1 MCYIVCFTYIIAET
15 YIDLYTR
22 FIAFVL
28 TVVCFPA
35 LIATRSL
42 PGCDGAAE
50 KFRGGQS
57 IQIRPGIVWFKS
69 NILRVLFFGG
79 HLIQEIS

>member
-1 MCYIVCFTYIIAET
+1 MFYLIVET
-15 YIDLYTR
+15 YIDMYTR

-28 TVVCFPA
+28 AVVCFPA
-35 LIATRSL
+35 LTATRSL

-50 KFRGGQS
+50 KFRGGQN

-69 NILRVLFFGG
+69 NILRV
-79 HLIQEIS
+79 